1 MTTAKI
7 QKLFFVPCIIT
18 LALLTPSACLY
29 ADLVSE
35 QTLFDYS
42 ASITGISNSI
52 TMSQQALDSINAQ
65 ITLLQTA
72 TGYSDITAPA
82 LNDLLNQQ
90 TNLTS
95 TISELQAVLDEIT
108 ALYNLD
114 SGTQDQLYYFY
125 TVVDVSHV
133 DFMVRMPFNYE
144 AALADPTIIA
154 LLSDTTN
161 SAGTKTAIA
170 QLVYQNYPIFAG
182 PLRALTE
189 IYRYQY

>member
-1 MTTAKI
+1 MTTIKI
-7 QKLFFVPCIIT
+7 QKSLFLTFVIAA
-18 LALLTPSACLY
+18 ALLASSAHLY

-35 QTLFDYS
+35 ETLFDYS
-42 ASITGISNSI
+42 ASIAGISNSI
-52 TMSQQALDSINAQ
+52 AISQQTLDDVNTQ

-72 TGYSDITAPA
+72 TGYSDVTAPA

-90 TNLTS
+90 ANLTY

-108 ALYNLD
+108 GLYNLD
-114 SGTQDQLYYFY
+114 SDTQDQLYYFY

-144 AALADPTIIA
+144 TALVDPTIVA

-161 SAGTKTAIA
+161 TADTKTAIA
-170 QLVYQNYPIFAG
+170 QLVYQNYPIF
-182 PLRALTE
+182 PDHLRALTE